1 MGEGMPR
8 TVLIADESVTIRSVA
23 ESLLRGE
30 SFSVHSAAD
39 GKMALELAQAEK
51 PDLVLIGERM
61 PGLSGVEV
69 CAALK
74 SDPSLQAIPIIF
86 MRTDQPGTEPKDVEA
101 VLTKP
106 FSPQSLLEAVRR
118 FLADETEQS
127 AADPFAA
134 VTDDGLEEELI
145 DQALGLDDVGSVP
158 AEEREVSSQ
167 LVQGGDEIRLE
178 GEGAEDSD
186 GALGMLGEE
195 ESERSEESIAEL
207 SVETDLESTPQ
218 DEQPASAQPESEVD
232 LELDRALD
240 DAFGGGEVTLEP
252 AAESAPE
259 PHSLDEVALGD
270 TPESTVEAMAQEE
283 LSSATPG
290 HSLDLGSD
298 AAPPAEPLPETPTEH
313 VDSSQDSQ
321 PEMSSALPDGGLD
334 LGPDVEPQERPHDY
348 DWFIKEME
356 KEASA
361 SSQTSSA
368 PEPERPRIEP
378 LVPQAE
384 DESEQPLAKEPPQEP
399 AAAVPPGTP
408 GDTSE
413 ININVE
419 EFEASQRGYDE
430 FISEFRKEIAKLEGA
445 VPPADPPAEEVTKH
459 SQSGQVALEDSGVAH
474 TPPPPEAADVRQI
487 GDQLIDSV
495 TQQVARELAAKIDS
509 KVIYAL
515 IEQKLKEGRQD
526 NQT

>member
-39 GKMALELAQAEK
+39 GKMALELAQAER
-51 PDLVLIGERM
+51 PDLALIGERM

-74 SDPSLQAIPIIF
+74 SDPSLETMPIIF
-86 MRTDQPGTEPKDVEA
+86 MRTDQPGPEPKDVDA

-118 FLADETEQS
+118 FLSDETEQA

-158 AEEREVSSQ
+158 AEEREVSAQ
-167 LVQGGDEIRLE
+167 LVQGGEEIRLD
-178 GEGAEDSD
+178 GPGAAGSD
-186 GALGMLGEE
+186 EALGMLGGE
-195 ESERSEESIAEL
+195 ESDDSEESIAEL
-207 SVETDLESTPQ
+207 PVETDLEPPASTLP
-218 DEQPASAQPESEVD
+218 DEAPASAEAGGEVD

-240 DAFGGGEVTLEP
+240 DAFGGGLTTEP
-252 AAESAPE
+252 AAPSAPP

-270 TPESTVEAMAQEE
+270 TPESSVEPMPESE
-283 LSSATPG
+283 ISSATPG
-290 HSLDLGSD
+290 RSLELGADS
-298 AAPPAEPLPETPTEH
+298 ASPAEPPEGTSDLDTGA
-313 VDSSQDSQ
+313 DSQ
-321 PEMSSALPDGGLD
+321 PHVSSALPGGGLD

-356 KEASA
+356 REASVA
-361 SSQTSSA
+361 SQPAAA

-378 LVPQAE
+378 LEPQADGE
-384 DESEQPLAKEPPQEP
+384 PEPTPAAEPPAESAP
-399 AAAVPPGTP
+399 AAPQGPR

-430 FISEFRKEIAKLEGA
+430 FITEFRKEIAKLEGA
-445 VPPADPPAEEVTKH
+445 VPPADPAGEDDTKH
-459 SQSGQVALEDSGVAH
+459 SQSGRVALEDSKATH
-474 TPPPPEAADVRQI
+474 TPPPEEEVRQM
-487 GDQLIDSV
+487 GDRLIDSV

-515 IEQKLKEGRQD
+515 IEQKLKESRQEH
-526 NQT
+526 QT